1 MNECTWVSSLEVSPK
16 NVVLTIRW
24 ASSGRTLGNVQF
36 SYSIQSDMLFLQP
49 RWLESSLCIDAVC
62 RLSTEQGHDSFIVLC
77 VDRKLHQHIWITN
90 SQMFLMYFSRIIS
103 AQVESI
109 HIYVLVWCSHSSVW
123 IVHICQNVT
132 LIYLTKLTKTMYY
145 FFTVLFK
152 YFFKLWTSL
161 ISLMVSKP
169 HGMEVNVKYVLM
181 YKYNNFKKA

>member
-1 MNECTWVSSLEVSPK
+1 MGLREWVYMS
-16 NVVLTIRW
+16 VLTE
-24 ASSGRTLGNVQF
+24 ASPRMWYSQSDELLSGRTLGNVQF

-62 RLSTEQGHDSFIVLC
+62 RRSTEQGHDSFIVLC
-77 VDRKLHQHIWITN
+77 VDRKLHHHIWITN

-132 LIYLTKLTKTMYY
+132 IIYLTKTMYY
-145 FFTVLFK
+145 FFTVSFK

-169 HGMEVNVKYVLM
+169 HGMECECEICTSVQI
-181 YKYNNFKKA
+181 